1 MVDMHPAGEKLKGDA
16 TVNNTK
22 SRRESLAWEG
32 AMMRFIMTCVGVS
45 NVPPVQ

>member
-1 MVDMHPAGEKLKGDA
+1 MLYMHPAGEKLKEDA

-22 SRRESLAWEG
+22 SWRESPAWEG